1 MPHLKIPDMNDLVTT
16 AVLNTK
22 INEVENNIPDSSSL
36 VTTTVLTT
44 KISKVENKIPDHAKY
59 ITTQE
64 FTRLT
69 TKIFFARLAQAN
81 LVSKTNFDDKLV
93 SFNIKITSS

>member
-22 INEVENNIPDSSSL
+22 MNEVENNISDSSSL
-36 VTTTVLTT
+36 VTATVLNT

-59 ITTQE
+59 VTTQE
-64 FTRLT
+64 FSRLT
-69 TKIFFARLAQAN
+69 TKNFVARLAQAN
-81 LVSKTNFDDKLV
+81 LVSKTDFDNKLV
-93 SFNIKITSS
+93 SFNIKITSN